1 MELAVF
7 ESLAQ
12 KVEELLSR
20 LRTLKEENQTLSQTL
35 TQKEARLDHLEREFA
50 SAQEANS
57 EARGRLEDLL
67 KRIDEEIGQE

>member
-12 KVEELLSR
+12 KVEELISR

-35 TQKEARLDHLEREFA
+35 IQREARLTHLEREFA
-50 SAQEANS
+50 AAQEASS
-57 EARGRLEDLL
+57 EARRRLEDLL
-67 KRIDEEIGQE
+67 KRIEEEVGQE

>member
-7 ESLAQ
+7 ESLVQ

-20 LRTLKEENQTLSQTL
+20 LRSLKEENQTLSQAL
-35 TQKEARLDHLEREFA
+35 TQKEARLNHLEREFA
-50 SAQEANS
+50 SAQEAKS

-67 KRIDEEIGQE
+67 KRIEEEVGQE